1 MATLKQPHNEDI
13 DVVIAGVNS
22 KATHR
27 SLYFQNQQK
36 RLKQQQENTTGQQA
50 ANAPKAHP

>member
-1 MATLKQPHNEDI
+1 MATLKQTHSEDI

-27 SLYFQNQQK
+27 SLYFQNQQ
-36 RLKQQQENTTGQQA
+36 RRQQQQQENVAGQKA
-50 ANAPKAHP
+50 ANSPK